1 MIGDVLLGDIGWQL
15 WSVRGSRRGW
25 EIKLGWKG
33 WVGVSQGMERLA
45 SVLKEREG
53 LDEDVE
59 AAW

>member
-15 WSVRGSRRGW
+15 WSVRGIRRGW
-25 EIKLGWKG
+25 AIKWGWKG

-53 LDEDVE
+53 LAEDVE